1 MSIYRG
7 VHDAV
12 FDFHVSTQ
20 VALQVELAGAVRAL
34 EGLAAS
40 VEMHVAEEVVHS
52 VKRLPAYLK
61 DTSTKVSIAPCFI
74 PARSRCERCHL
85 LPPPC
90 I

>member
-52 VKRLPAYLK
+52 VKRLPAHLK
-61 DTSTKVSIAPCFI
+61 DKSATVSIAPCFI
-74 PARSRCERCHL
+74 PARSR
-85 LPPPC
+85 
-90 I
+90 

>member
-61 DTSTKVSIAPCFI
+61 DMSTKVSIAPCFI
-74 PARSRCERCHL
+74 PARSR
-85 LPPPC
+85 
-90 I
+90 